1 MREWCP
7 AELGTS
13 SSSSLLYRM
22 APNLTW
28 AKDGLAAFNI
38 CRAQLESRLTI
49 QHSAVENVLVTNSCQ
64 RLAYVP
70 DKAATCACACA
81 NRFERKLVVNVPN
94 QQ

>member
-28 AKDGLAAFNI
+28 AKGGLAAVNI
-38 CRAQLESRLTI
+38 CRAQLESEAI
-49 QHSAVENVLVTNSCQ
+49 QYSAVENVLVTNSCQ
-64 RLAYVP
+64 RSAYVP

-81 NRFERKLVVNVPN
+81 KFERKLVVNVPN